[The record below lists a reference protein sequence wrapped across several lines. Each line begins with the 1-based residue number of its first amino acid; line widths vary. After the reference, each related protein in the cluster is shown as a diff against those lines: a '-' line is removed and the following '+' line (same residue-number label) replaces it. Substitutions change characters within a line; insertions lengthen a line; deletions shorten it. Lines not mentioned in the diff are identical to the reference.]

1 MMTNLIQSGQIWTII
16 PHLNIDTSTQLHA
29 FYVDNFP
36 FIFSLIFSVKC
47 AYIINILS
55 DLASK
60 ILPLWSILIPDTC
73 FRIKY
78 NIQELSFWMSCFHYI
93 PIMTY
98 CENKIHFYMR
108 NVFLLNPYLDYLP
121 FSIYILQFAKL
132 FKLIVSLSLWQRGGI
147 HVQ

>member
-98 CENKIHFYMR
+98 CENKIHFYMWKC
-108 NVFLLNPYLDYLP
+108 VSFKSISGLSPFL
-121 FSIYILQFAKL
+121 YIHITVCKTF
-132 FKLIVSLSLWQRGGI
+132 
-147 HVQ
+147 